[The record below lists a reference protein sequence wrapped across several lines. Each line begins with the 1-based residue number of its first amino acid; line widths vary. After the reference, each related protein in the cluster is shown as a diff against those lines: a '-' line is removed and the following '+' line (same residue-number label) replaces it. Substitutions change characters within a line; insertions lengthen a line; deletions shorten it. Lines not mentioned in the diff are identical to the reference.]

1 MIIGALPHL
10 AVGRP
15 ARVSGMAVR
24 LLCVACVAYI
34 FRPLASNSAV
44 ERHWG
49 LAVTL
54 MTALTVLA
62 LLLEAVLTALLR
74 VDEQRARF
82 RVALVDEMRVQLPL
96 GAAVGAS
103 ALLIAFAAE
112 VMGLA
117 ALAVFTAPLLVTQVA
132 FRRYAGIRA
141 TYLQTVRALAKVTE
155 IGGYV
160 EAGHSE
166 RVSRLAVAIGREL
179 GIHEPQLLELEY
191 AALMHDIGQLSLH
204 DPIPGG
210 ATVLVSRQDQQRIAE
225 LGADV
230 IQQAQVLGSVAEI
243 VRRQNEPYRDTDHA
257 AHGRAGLAEPSRPPL
272 SSRIIKAANAFD
284 DLVGSSLDPGRAQAA
299 VQRLRLDTAS
309 EAQRERLAALAT
321 EFDQSVREIGQGTQE
336 DLEAHD
342 RDRRRALHEVADRLR
357 HRERELTER
366 VAAEEAEAIQ
376 RIQAGFADIERRQL
390 DQLKRVVERTAN
402 TFSEAVSQQFDVV
415 IKSAREDAAQRLSR
429 ELDRAVAHFAKEA
442 QGVLA
447 ERLAHV
453 ADAGGQRLERKLS
466 EIGNTLEHERDELV
480 GELQRRIGDAEVALR
495 SQVQAL
501 AADAEAE
508 RTVLNARLQD
518 LQRRIDDALN
528 EAGTRLSPTFRG
540 S

>member
-15 ARVSGMAVR
+15 ARVSGMATR

-34 FRPLASNSAV
+34 FRPLAGIGAV

-49 LAVTL
+49 LAFTL
-54 MTALTVLA
+54 MTSLA
-62 LLLEAVLTALLR
+62 AMAMLLEAVLTALLR

-160 EAGHSE
+160 ETGHSE

-191 AALMHDIGQLSLH
+191 AALMHDIGQLSLS

-243 VRRQNEPYRDTDHA
+243 VRRQNEPYRDTEA
-257 AHGRAGLAEPSRPPL
+257 AASGRAGFEPSGPPPGPPL
-272 SSRIIKAANAFD
+272 SSRIIKTANAFD
-284 DLVGSSLDPGRAQAA
+284 DLVGSSLDPGRGEAA

-309 EAQRERLAALAT
+309 EYDPATVEAL
-321 EFDQSVREIGQGTQE
+321 S
-336 DLEAHD
+336 
-342 RDRRRALHEVADRLR
+342 
-357 HRERELTER
+357 
-366 VAAEEAEAIQ
+366 
-376 RIQAGFADIERRQL
+376 
-390 DQLKRVVERTAN
+390 RVVGRR
-402 TFSEAVSQQFDVV
+402 SV
-415 IKSAREDAAQRLSR
+415 IQM
-429 ELDRAVAHFAKEA
+429 
-442 QGVLA
+442 
-447 ERLAHV
+447 
-453 ADAGGQRLERKLS
+453 
-466 EIGNTLEHERDELV
+466 
-480 GELQRRIGDAEVALR
+480 
-495 SQVQAL
+495 
-501 AADAEAE
+501 
-508 RTVLNARLQD
+508 
-518 LQRRIDDALN
+518 
-528 EAGTRLSPTFRG
+528 
-540 S
+540 

>member
-1 MIIGALPHL
+1 VRDSGQLLLVAAAGVWLVAAVAQTAAEGLRDPRIAVAFGALIAFGEVLRLNLPGDRETAPIGFAGALAYALLIKIGTHVVQLSAEQVVTVATIGMIIGALPHL

-15 ARVSGMAVR
+15 ARVSGMAAR
-24 LLCVACVAYI
+24 LLCIACVAYI
-34 FRPLASNSAV
+34 FRPLAGNSTLD
-44 ERHWG
+44 RSWG
-49 LAVTL
+49 LAFAL
-54 MTALTVLA
+54 MTSLAVLA

-112 VMGLA
+112 VMGLYS
-117 ALAVFTAPLLVTQVA
+117 LAVFTAPLLVTQVA

-191 AALMHDIGQLSLH
+191 AALMHDIGQLSLR

-243 VRRQNEPYRDTDHA
+243 VRRQNEPYRDVEGTVNGHTA
-257 AHGRAGLAEPSRPPL
+257 PRPAPRAPRPPAGPPSSGPSHLGPPGPSRLGPPRPGPPL

-284 DLVGSSLDPGRAQAA
+284 DLVGSSLDPGRAAAA

-309 EAQRERLAALAT
+309 EYDPATVEAL
-321 EFDQSVREIGQGTQE
+321 S
-336 DLEAHD
+336 
-342 RDRRRALHEVADRLR
+342 
-357 HRERELTER
+357 
-366 VAAEEAEAIQ
+366 
-376 RIQAGFADIERRQL
+376 
-390 DQLKRVVERTAN
+390 RVVN
-402 TFSEAVSQQFDVV
+402 
-415 IKSAREDAAQRLSR
+415 
-429 ELDRAVAHFAKEA
+429 
-442 QGVLA
+442 
-447 ERLAHV
+447 
-453 ADAGGQRLERKLS
+453 
-466 EIGNTLEHERDELV
+466 
-480 GELQRRIGDAEVALR
+480 RRSL
-495 SQVQAL
+495 L
-501 AADAEAE
+501 
-508 RTVLNARLQD
+508 L
-518 LQRRIDDALN
+518 
-528 EAGTRLSPTFRG
+528 
-540 S
+540 

>member
-1 MIIGALPHL
+1 MSDLAGRTPARSSREMRRYPWQVRDSGQLLLVVAAGVWLVAAVAQTAAEGLQDPRIAIAFGALIAFGEVLRLNLPGDRETAPIGFAGALAYALLINVGTKFVQHSAEQVVTVAAIGMIIGALPHL

-96 GAAVGAS
+96 GAAVV
-103 ALLIAFAAE
+103 AA
-112 VMGLA
+112 A
-117 ALAVFTAPLLVTQVA
+117 LLVTQVA

-257 AHGRAGLAEPSRPPL
+257 ASGRAGLAEPYQGSRPPL

-284 DLVGSSLDPGRAQAA
+284 DLVGSSLD
-299 VQRLRLDTAS
+299 
-309 EAQRERLAALAT
+309 
-321 EFDQSVREIGQGTQE
+321 
-336 DLEAHD
+336 
-342 RDRRRALHEVADRLR
+342 
-357 HRERELTER
+357 
-366 VAAEEAEAIQ
+366 
-376 RIQAGFADIERRQL
+376 
-390 DQLKRVVERTAN
+390 
-402 TFSEAVSQQFDVV
+402 
-415 IKSAREDAAQRLSR
+415 
-429 ELDRAVAHFAKEA
+429 
-442 QGVLA
+442 
-447 ERLAHV
+447 
-453 ADAGGQRLERKLS
+453 
-466 EIGNTLEHERDELV
+466 
-480 GELQRRIGDAEVALR
+480 
-495 SQVQAL
+495 
-501 AADAEAE
+501 
-508 RTVLNARLQD
+508 
-518 LQRRIDDALN
+518 
-528 EAGTRLSPTFRG
+528 
-540 S
+540 

>member
-1 MIIGALPHL
+1 MTERRHELRRYPWQVRDSGLLLLVVAAGVVLVASVAQTAVEGLRDPRIAVAFGVLIAFGEVLRLNLPGDRETAPIAMAGALAYALLIRVGDHSAQHTAEQVVTVTTIGMIVGALPHL
-10 AVGRP
+10 AVGL
-15 ARVSGMAVR
+15 AKVGGMSIR
-24 LLCVACVAYI
+24 LLCVACVAFI
-34 FRPLASNSAV
+34 FRPLAGNAAV
-44 ERHWG
+44 ARDWG
-49 LAVTL
+49 LAFSL
-54 MTALTVLA
+54 MTALAVVA
-62 LLLEAVLTALLR
+62 LLLEAVLTALMR

-103 ALLIAFAAE
+103 GLLIAFAAE

-191 AALMHDIGQLSLH
+191 AALMHDIGQLSLA

-243 VRRQNEPYRDTDHA
+243 VRRQNEPYRGVEV
-257 AHGRAGLAEPSRPPL
+257 AHEGYRGRPGRLDRFGAEPSRPPM

-284 DLVGSSLDPGRAQAA
+284 DLVGSSLDPGRAAAA
-299 VQRLRLDTAS
+299 VQQLRLDTAS
-309 EAQRERLAALAT
+309 EYDPEAVEAL
-321 EFDQSVREIGQGTQE
+321 S
-336 DLEAHD
+336 
-342 RDRRRALHEVADRLR
+342 
-357 HRERELTER
+357 
-366 VAAEEAEAIQ
+366 
-376 RIQAGFADIERRQL
+376 
-390 DQLKRVVERTAN
+390 RVVNRR
-402 TFSEAVSQQFDVV
+402 SV
-415 IKSAREDAAQRLSR
+415 IQL
-429 ELDRAVAHFAKEA
+429 
-442 QGVLA
+442 
-447 ERLAHV
+447 
-453 ADAGGQRLERKLS
+453 
-466 EIGNTLEHERDELV
+466 
-480 GELQRRIGDAEVALR
+480 
-495 SQVQAL
+495 
-501 AADAEAE
+501 
-508 RTVLNARLQD
+508 
-518 LQRRIDDALN
+518 
-528 EAGTRLSPTFRG
+528 
-540 S
+540 